1 MEDRNMKTGWIHAEE
16 NNTNVR
22 FAPKT
27 LVSEVLISENGPDMM
42 TALNQML
49 LEKCYPVG
57 AVYLSTV
64 STSPAD
70 VIGGT
75 WERIENKALV
85 AMGDTPTAGDRL
97 SCSTSGE
104 LECQFVYAWKRI
116 S

>member
-1 MEDRNMKTGWIHAEE
+1 MEDCNMKTGWIHAEE

-27 LVSEVLISENGPDMM
+27 LVSEVLISENGPDLM

-49 LEKCYPVG
+49 L
-57 AVYLSTV
+57 
-64 STSPAD
+64 
-70 VIGGT
+70 IGGT

-85 AMGDTPTAGDRL
+85 AMGDTPAAGDRL
-97 SCSTSGE
+97 SYSTSGE